1 MNNNQRKLLFFF
13 YILSTF
19 LILSCSQNNRK
30 VVINGYLSNLPD
42 GMIYLHKENLID
54 ENKIDSAITKNGKF
68 TIVHKI
74 ADSIK
79 EPIYIGLKHKAN
91 NGIIRLFDFQTN
103 AHYFGKPWSNSLF
116 LTDSV
121 IKITGK
127 IKDNPI
133 SVNSTKF
140 KYSHIS
146 KIQAGYQTRAYF
158 NTDGDL
164 FDYINENT
172 ANIVQKKIEQY
183 PNSYHLLF
191 EITNHK
197 NNFSAKQIQ
206 DFLKA
211 FSGEIIKSETFKGLS
226 AYNKKMFSREK
237 YVLPKLEDLNGLKK
251 EILEKKSNKHLVI
264 FWASWCGP
272 CLKEIPLLKEI
283 YTKQKGKV
291 DFVSISIDTNK
302 EAWRNAVQKQKMPW
316 KQLLVDKKDL
326 EVLQI
331 KFKFDESIPYVVL
344 VDSDMNILK
353 SYLGLINENELK
365 KIIEK

>member
-1 MNNNQRKLLFFF
+1 MNNNQRKFLFFL
-13 YILSTF
+13 YILNAF
-19 LILSCSQNNRK
+19 LFHSCSTNERK
-30 VVINGYLSNLPD
+30 IVINGYLSNLPD
-42 GMIYLHKENLID
+42 GIVYLHKENLID
-54 ENKIDSAITKNGKF
+54 ENKIDSAITKKGKF

-74 ADSIK
+74 ADSIN
-79 EPIYIGLKHKAN
+79 EPLYVGLKHKAN

-103 AHYFGKPWSNSLF
+103 AHYLGKPWSNSLF

-121 IKITGK
+121 IKITGS

-140 KYSHIS
+140 KYSHIT
-146 KIQAGYQTRAYF
+146 KIKGGYQTNAYF
-158 NTDGDL
+158 NIDGDL

-191 EITNHK
+191 EIANHK
-197 NNFSAKQIQ
+197 NSFSAKQIK

-211 FSGEIIKSETFKGLS
+211 FRGEVVSSETYKKLVD
-226 AYNKKMFSREK
+226 YNNKMFSPEK
-237 YVLPKLEDLNGLKK
+237 YVLPKLEDINGLKK
-251 EILEKKSNKHLVI
+251 EILEKKNNMHLVI

-272 CLKEIPLLKEI
+272 CIKEIPLLKEI
-283 YTKQKGKV
+283 YIEQKGRV
-291 DFVSISIDTNK
+291 DFVSISIDTDK
-302 EAWRNAVQKQKMPW
+302 EAWRNAVQKQNMPW
-316 KQLLVDKKDL
+316 KQLLVDKSEL
-326 EVLQI
+326 EALQI

-353 SYLGLINENELK
+353 SYLGLINKNELK
-365 KIIEK
+365 KTFEK